1 MIQRTLSQGSGRSF
15 GFKPSRITKCLTQES
30 LPQSLRVSSRR
41 RSLKTLA
48 AYRSLARR
56 EWAFIYVQI
65 AAATAKLVMDRDTS
79 CQALVVFA
87 NPLFILPSPCPF
99 CPSPC
104 PSRQALVAHAKPSG
118 FLSHKHGLCRSRSTC
133 RPSRPLS
140 AQLDRASQ
148 VPLLRERPLIGAA
161 APKPGSFVH
170 QVPLD
175 GPAPGPLHVPEAR
188 SLSVSDPS
196 HTCITNNARKGC

>member
-1 MIQRTLSQGSGRSF
+1 MSQGSGRSF
-15 GFKPSRITKCLTQES
+15 GFKPSRITNCLTQES

-87 NPLFILPSPCPF
+87 NPLSILPKPLSILPKSLSISPSPCCSCQALRVPIPQARLVQVQVDVSAF
-99 CPSPC
+99 SAPVCSAGSSLPGPSP
-104 PSRQALVAHAKPSG
+104 S
-118 FLSHKHGLCRSRSTC
+118 
-133 RPSRPLS
+133 
-140 AQLDRASQ
+140 
-148 VPLLRERPLIGAA
+148 GAA
-161 APKPGSFVH
+161 PHPCCCSK
-170 QVPLD
+170 
-175 GPAPGPLHVPEAR
+175 
-188 SLSVSDPS
+188 
-196 HTCITNNARKGC
+196 ARKFRPPGAA